1 MKSLKIKKRSTKSE
15 GVRED
20 HTWIQVEKPNSN
32 TQECYPIRWK
42 GPLQQGGNT
51 SYHSICPRKSSV
63 ERQKVDEHRYGS
75 IQHGAAFTGHKH
87 TFNVSFHLILELEA
101 PFLCILFL
109 ILFFYLLF
117 VLYLN

>member
-42 GPLQQGGNT
+42 GPLQQEGNI

-63 ERQKVDEHRYGS
+63 ERKKKISTDLATS
-75 IQHGAAFTGHKH
+75 IH
-87 TFNVSFHLILELEA
+87 TTKSFI
-101 PFLCILFL
+101 F
-109 ILFFYLLF
+109 
-117 VLYLN
+117 